1 NLLSAGMVERV
12 LSEPKRGAVKRD
24 EYGGDFQMHPRGGD
38 GSDTVAQLARACLN
52 RGYRCMAVTD
62 HSYGL
67 PIAGGMSME
76 EMRAQ
81 RTEVTALNKKYGGD
95 FRVFQG
101 VEANILIDGRV
112 DMQ

>member
-1 NLLSAGMVERV
+1 
-12 LSEPKRGAVKRD
+12 P
-24 EYGGDFQMHPRGGD
+24 
-38 GSDTVAQLARACLN
+38 LN
-52 RGYRCMAVTD
+52 RGYRCMALAG

-95 FRVFQG
+95 FRVFRG

-112 DMQ
+112 DMQPDELKELDLVVASPHSSLRKTFDQTPRMLAAVSL